1 MAESVTSPE
10 NNNAFG
16 LIGTKMGMSRVF
28 GSDGE
33 SIPVTVINIG
43 LNVVSSLKSYRQA
56 WLQCS
61 SNRIQRS

>member
-1 MAESVTSPE
+1 MLIVLE
-10 NNNAFG
+10 NNSVFG
-16 LIGTKMGMSRVF
+16 LIGTKVGMSRVF

-43 LNVVSSLKSYRQA
+43 LNVVSSLKSVRQT

>member
-1 MAESVTSPE
+1 MLFFGERKPCYT
-10 NNNAFG
+10 FG

-43 LNVVSSLKSYRQA
+43 LNVVSSL
-56 WLQCS
+56 
-61 SNRIQRS
+61 RSL

>member
-1 MAESVTSPE
+1 MVENVISSQNNSV
-10 NNNAFG
+10 FG
-16 LIGTKMGMSRVF
+16 LIGTKIGMSRVF

-43 LNVVSSLKSYRQA
+43 LNVVSSLRSFEKA